1 MVMLQVDRRENGVV
15 EIVIDR
21 PPVNAFGIELL
32 HRLAEALEALAA
44 DPAARVA
51 VIRADGRGFCAGGDV
66 KEVEALAGF
75 DGILGQAQGSLR
87 VITAA
92 LNCAVPVIVA
102 LHGHCVGV
110 GVLLAGAAD
119 IVVAAAGTRLVLAEI
134 DNGATAGGVLALRL
148 MPEKRVCAAMM
159 TAMPIRAE
167 ELHGYGTVYQIV
179 AEADLAAAALAL
191 AATIAVKGGEAM
203 RRLKRS
209 LYHST
214 RGAAVEAA
222 YRAELSYTYE
232 LNMIGAASEGRGAF
246 LSGARA
252 SYLAAP
258 AASVD
263 E

>member
-1 MVMLQVDRRENGVV
+1 MLQISRRADGVV
-15 EIVIDR
+15 EIVIDH
-21 PPVNAFGIELL
+21 PPVNAFGIGLL
-32 HRLAEALEALAA
+32 HRLADVLETLGA

-51 VIRADGRGFCAGGDV
+51 IVRADGRGFCAGGDV

-75 DGILGQAQGSLR
+75 NGILGQAQGSLR
-87 VITAA
+87 VIAAA

-102 LHGHCVGV
+102 LHGYCVGV
-110 GVLLAGAAD
+110 GVLFAGAAD
-119 IVVAAAGTRLVLAEI
+119 IVIAAEGTQLVLAEI

-148 MPEKRVCAAMM
+148 MPEKRVRAAMM
-159 TAMPIRAE
+159 TAVPIRAE

-179 AEADLAAAALAL
+179 AEADLATAALAL
-191 AATIAVKGGEAM
+191 AATLAAKGVEAM

-209 LYHST
+209 LYSST
-214 RGAAVEAA
+214 RGAEVEAA

-252 SYLAAP
+252 SYLSAT